1 MKKIDWY
8 FAYNNG
14 GEEEGPND
22 SLTNYFTEKGMNS
35 LAREIIQN
43 AIDARSSDDAPVKVK
58 FSLEHI
64 NVNDIPGVDTI
75 RDVYV
80 RSRQYYGH
88 IDKWDKFCAEAI
100 KEISSNKTIRILRIG
115 DYNTRGLEGKD
126 NDNKG
131 SFYKLT
137 RAVGVNSSTGVGGGS
152 FGIGKG
158 APFLASKIKTILYST
173 LNRNKEYIFT
183 GSSRLTSFRD
193 EKGDSHRGTGYL
205 GCVTEKGAE
214 SIRDASIIPDVF
226 KRKEIG
232 TDIIILG
239 YENFSSSD
247 DEGDWSET
255 LARSVINNFWFAVY
269 EKDLEVE
276 FTSDSSQVLKID
288 ADTLNEQIEKFHST
302 CPNDEKNFDA
312 YYYHDAV
319 KNHDNETTDFNL
331 DRIGHCKI
339 YLKFKEG
346 YPKRIQLMRR
356 SKMLIE
362 NKSSK
367 TNEEYA
373 GLFICDDVEGNGI
386 LRQLEQPA
394 HDKWIKNKDVKSSTV
409 ILNEIRDTI
418 RNLILAT
425 RPRIESEI
433 VDIPGLEDYLPD
445 SSYDLGLVSKRAGAD
460 EDEANG
466 EETYKQVV
474 KNKTVTME
482 SKPLNSKNALMASEL
497 EKGGGGSPSSEGK
510 GNGKGGEHS
519 GKEEDGDGNKIISL
533 NNVTFRYLKD
543 GEDDRKIKAYI
554 VSEKDEYGWIGFK
567 SVGDD
572 SDYDLGLSEAIDENN
587 NPMPIKNNK
596 ISIYLRGGVARV
608 VQIKFSEGVNYGKL
622 GVK

>member
-1 MKKIDWY
+1 MKKIDWH

-214 SIRDASIIPDVF
+214 SIRDASLIPDVF

-302 CPNDEKNFDA
+302 CPDDEKNFDA
-312 YYYHDAV
+312 YYFHDAV
-319 KNHDNETTDFNL
+319 KNHDNETTDFYL

-394 HDKWIKNKDVKSSTV
+394 HDKWIKNKDVKGSTV

-418 RNLILAT
+418 RSLILAT

-445 SSYDLGLVSKRAGAD
+445 SSEDLSLMSKRAGAD

-466 EETYKQVV
+466 EETYKQVI
-474 KNKTVTME
+474 KSKTVTME

-497 EKGGGGSPSSEGK
+497 EKGGGSSPSSEGK
-510 GNGKGGEHS
+510 GSGKGGEHS

>member
-1 MKKIDWY
+1 MKKIDWH

-214 SIRDASIIPDVF
+214 SIRDASLIPDVF

-312 YYYHDAV
+312 YYFHDAV

-394 HDKWIKNKDVKSSTV
+394 HDKWIKNKDVKGSTV

-445 SSYDLGLVSKRAGAD
+445 SSEDLGLMSKRAGAD

-466 EETYKQVV
+466 KETYKQVV
-474 KNKTVTME
+474 KSKTVTME

-510 GNGKGGEHS
+510 GSGKGGEHS

-608 VQIKFSEGVNYGKL
+608 VQIKFNEGVNYGKL

>member
-1 MKKIDWY
+1 MKKIDWH

-80 RSRQYYGH
+80 RSRQYYGY

-214 SIRDASIIPDVF
+214 SIRDASLIPDVF

-302 CPNDEKNFDA
+302 CPDDEKNFDA
-312 YYYHDAV
+312 YYFHDAV
-319 KNHDNETTDFNL
+319 KNHDNETTDFYL

-394 HDKWIKNKDVKSSTV
+394 HDKWIKNKDVKGSTV

-418 RNLILAT
+418 RSLILAT

-445 SSYDLGLVSKRAGAD
+445 SSEDLSLMSKRAGAD

-466 EETYKQVV
+466 EETYKQVI
-474 KNKTVTME
+474 KSKTVTME
-482 SKPLNSKNALMASEL
+482 SKPLNSKNALMVSEL
-497 EKGGGGSPSSEGK
+497 EKGGGSSPSSEGK
-510 GNGKGGEHS
+510 GSGKGGEHS

>member
-1 MKKIDWY
+1 MKKIDWH

-80 RSRQYYGH
+80 RSRQYYGR

-214 SIRDASIIPDVF
+214 SIRDASLIPDVF

-302 CPNDEKNFDA
+302 CPDDEKNFDA
-312 YYYHDAV
+312 YYFHDAV
-319 KNHDNETTDFNL
+319 KNHDNETTDFYL

-394 HDKWIKNKDVKSSTV
+394 HDKWIKNKDVKGSTV

-418 RNLILAT
+418 RSLILAT

-445 SSYDLGLVSKRAGAD
+445 SSEDLSLMSKRAGAD

-466 EETYKQVV
+466 EETYKQVI
-474 KNKTVTME
+474 KSKTVTME

-497 EKGGGGSPSSEGK
+497 EKGGGSSPSSEGK
-510 GNGKGGEHS
+510 GSGKGGEHS

>member
-1 MKKIDWY
+1 MKKIDWH

-214 SIRDASIIPDVF
+214 SIRDASLIPDVF

-302 CPNDEKNFDA
+302 CPDDEKNFDA
-312 YYYHDAV
+312 YYFHDAV
-319 KNHDNETTDFNL
+319 KNHDNETTDFYL

-394 HDKWIKNKDVKSSTV
+394 HDKWIKNKDVKGSTV

-418 RNLILAT
+418 RSLILAT

-445 SSYDLGLVSKRAGAD
+445 SSEDLSLMSKRAGAD

-466 EETYKQVV
+466 EEAYKQVI
-474 KNKTVTME
+474 KSKTVTME

-497 EKGGGGSPSSEGK
+497 EKGGGSSPSSEGK
-510 GNGKGGEHS
+510 GSGKGGEHS

>member
-1 MKKIDWY
+1 MKKIDWH

-80 RSRQYYGH
+80 RSKQYYGY

-214 SIRDASIIPDVF
+214 SIRDASLIPDVF

-302 CPNDEKNFDA
+302 CPDDEKNFDA
-312 YYYHDAV
+312 YYFHDAV
-319 KNHDNETTDFNL
+319 KNHDNETTDFYL

-394 HDKWIKNKDVKSSTV
+394 HDKWIKNKDVKGSTV

-418 RNLILAT
+418 RSLILAT

-445 SSYDLGLVSKRAGAD
+445 SSEDLSLMSKRAGAD

-466 EETYKQVV
+466 EETYKQVI
-474 KNKTVTME
+474 KSKTVTME

-497 EKGGGGSPSSEGK
+497 EKGGGSSPSSEGK
-510 GNGKGGEHS
+510 GSGKGGEHS

>member
-1 MKKIDWY
+1 MKKIDWH

-214 SIRDASIIPDVF
+214 SIRDSSIIPDIF

-319 KNHDNETTDFNL
+319 KNHDNETTDFYL

-394 HDKWIKNKDVKSSTV
+394 HDKWIKNKDVKGSTV
-409 ILNEIRDTI
+409 ILNEIRDAI

-445 SSYDLGLVSKRAGAD
+445 SSEDLGLMSKRAGAD
-460 EDEANG
+460 EDEASG

-474 KNKTVTME
+474 KSKTVTME

-510 GNGKGGEHS
+510 GSGKSGEHS

>member
-1 MKKIDWY
+1 MKKIDWH

-100 KEISSNKTIRILRIG
+100 KEISSNNTIRILRIG

-214 SIRDASIIPDVF
+214 SIRDASLIPDVF

-312 YYYHDAV
+312 YYFHDAV

-394 HDKWIKNKDVKSSTV
+394 HDKWIKNKDVKGSTV

-445 SSYDLGLVSKRAGAD
+445 SSEDLGLMSKRAGAD

-466 EETYKQVV
+466 KETYKQVV
-474 KNKTVTME
+474 KSKTVTME

-510 GNGKGGEHS
+510 GSGKGGEHS

-608 VQIKFSEGVNYGKL
+608 VQIKFNEGVNYGKL